1 MPAPHRSTPAASAR
15 PVIVQLA
22 DALIGPGSAAFAC
35 GVKANEVVSC
45 ERTSWS
51 CPVLLRVRDLRKGTR
66 RTIVQTY
73 EDLHRHQPPVSERG
87 IQAVRL

>member
-22 DALIGPGSAAFAC
+22 DALIGPGSAASRAAS
-35 GVKANEVVSC
+35 G
-45 ERTSWS
+45 ERGGIVRSHLVG
-51 CPVLLRVRDLRKGTR
+51 CPVLLRVRDLRNALR

-73 EDLHRHQPPVSERG
+73 EDLHRHRRTVMEREV
-87 IQAVRL
+87 QAVRS